1 MTSSLQRRLQL
12 GLGAS
17 ILVLLPLLIW
27 GGGAAVRGLVR
38 EHALAGLSHDAE
50 ALLGAVRLAATGR
63 PEVPDAALAPVY
75 RQPFSG
81 HYFLVIDD
89 TGVTQ
94 QSRSLWD
101 HRVALDPVTAG
112 ERRVLELTGPQQQSL
127 VVLAAGYRKD
137 GRALTVAVAE
147 DLGPIEDAIARY
159 QLATALLAF
168 AVLVGLLIVQR
179 AIVHRA
185 FRSLDGLREDVRRIE
200 NGEASGLRED
210 VPDEVRPLVREVNR
224 LLALLAQR
232 LERSRHAVG
241 NLAHALKT
249 PLTLLMQHVDGEALR
264 DRPAARLAL
273 QQQAERIQELMERE
287 LRRARLAGAGAASRH
302 FHPSRDVPA
311 LLDALRRLHDREGLR
326 IESGDLPDRAVPLD
340 DEDMIELLGNLLD
353 NACKWATSAVRLDIA
368 VGGALRIR
376 VEDDGPG
383 LDGVETEVM
392 LERGT
397 RLDET
402 RAGHG
407 LGLAIVRDIVAL
419 YGGRLALERSAALG
433 GLCVEVTVPT
443 EPSRPSPT
451 QTTARQ
457 DPVSSRGDAEAPR
470 V

>member
-1 MTSSLQRRLQL
+1 VTSSLQRRLQL
-12 GLGAS
+12 GLAAS

-27 GGGAAVRGLVR
+27 GGGTAVRGLVR
-38 EHALAGLSHDAE
+38 EYALAGLGHDAE
-50 ALLGAVRLAATGR
+50 ALLGAVRLAPAGR

-89 TGVTQ
+89 SGVTQ

-112 ERRVLELTGPQQQSL
+112 ERRVLELAGPQQQSL

-147 DLGPIEDAIARY
+147 DLAPIEHAIVRY
-159 QLATALLAF
+159 QWTTALLAL
-168 AVLVGLLIVQR
+168 AALAGLVLVQRFIVG
-179 AIVHRA
+179 RA
-185 FRSLDGLREDVRRIE
+185 FRSLDGVRDDVRRVE
-200 NGEASGLRED
+200 NGEADGLRED

-224 LLALLAQR
+224 LLALLDQR
-232 LERSRHAVG
+232 LQRSRHAMG

-249 PLTLLMQHVDGEALR
+249 PLTLLLLQVDGEALR
-264 DRPAARLAL
+264 DRPESQREMRRH
-273 QQQAERIQELMERE
+273 AERIRDLMERE
-287 LRRARLAGAGAASRH
+287 LRRARLAGTGAAGLH
-302 FHPSRDVPA
+302 FHPRRDVPA
-311 LLDALRRLHDREGLR
+311 LLDALRRMHDRDDLR
-326 IESGDLPDRAVPLD
+326 IEHGDLPAVTVPLD

-353 NACKWATSAVRLDIA
+353 NACKWAKSSVRLDVA
-368 VGGALRIR
+368 VDRALRVR

-383 LDGVETEVM
+383 LDGEEAEAM

-407 LGLAIVRDIVAL
+407 LGLAIVKDIVTL
-419 YGGRLALERSAALG
+419 YGGRLALSPSAGLG
-433 GLCVEVTVPT
+433 GLRVEVTLPIG
-443 EPSRPSPT
+443 SDS
-451 QTTARQ
+451 
-457 DPVSSRGDAEAPR
+457 G
-470 V
+470 

>member
-50 ALLGAVRLAATGR
+50 ALLGAVRLAAAGR

-232 LERSRHAVG
+232 LERDEQGVLCLTGDHFHFGCHSGKQLDARRVFQNCPCHHHRRATGGRLQRHQTKAFVQRGIGENVG
-241 NLAHALKT
+241 AGV
-249 PLTLLMQHVDGEALR
+249 QSGQVALR
-264 DRPAARLAL
+264 DVPRKKHLRLHALFSDGGIDQISPPAVASGQYQPVGNPVGTLDPGKSLYQPGKVLAVLQRPDKQDVAL
-273 QQQAERIQELMERE
+273 QAVL
-287 LRRARLAGAGAASRH
+287 LAYDFG
-302 FHPSRDVPA
+302 
-311 LLDALRRLHDREGLR
+311 
-326 IESGDLPDRAVPLD
+326 
-340 DEDMIELLGNLLD
+340 
-353 NACKWATSAVRLDIA
+353 
-368 VGGALRIR
+368 
-376 VEDDGPG
+376 
-383 LDGVETEVM
+383 
-392 LERGT
+392 
-397 RLDET
+397 
-402 RAGHG
+402 
-407 LGLAIVRDIVAL
+407 
-419 YGGRLALERSAALG
+419 AALG
-433 GLCVEVTVPT
+433 GKVAGIDAMMYHAHGHSEPIT
-443 EPSRPSPT
+443 EGQSQIVGRALGDGDEPCRCAK
-451 QTTARQ
+451 QAH
-457 DPVSSRGDAEAPR
+457 RGLGQVGTLDLSFLL
-470 V
+470 